1 MSDTPITL
9 WNPSK
14 ERLNSSVLFNF
25 AKAHNLDLSMRS
37 VYQWSLENPEK
48 FWDSVWSF
56 FQIRGEK
63 GNKAIQEP
71 LDKTLKDKT
80 DYYINT
86 QFFPGSKLNYSYNL
100 LNEALDQSC
109 LNKTALSFY
118 GEDKI
123 LQTLSYGQ
131 LATAVLHVR
140 NLLTQDGVK
149 KHDVIAGIVPNC
161 PLSVIAMLAATSI
174 GAIWTSCSPDFG
186 VDGIIDRFGQTNPKI
201 IFTTNGY
208 YFKSNKIDLSGKIQQ
223 VMSSLPSVK
232 KIYWWDYT
240 NQSFQPNVSSALVE
254 QVIYSDIDSIK
265 YELIKQQIDSFELF
279 EFNHPL
285 YIMYSSGTTGK
296 PKCIVHRAGGIL
308 IEQIKEWGLHV
319 EVSKEDVCFYQTTC
333 GWMMWN
339 WLICA
344 LFFKTKIVLFDGS
357 PILDDGK
364 FLFNLIQKEKIS
376 IFGTNAKFLSLCEK
390 LEVLSKYEFNFD
402 SLKTILSTGSPL
414 SPESF
419 SFVYSKIK
427 SDVCLSSIAG
437 GTDILGCFALGS
449 PTLPV
454 YQGELQCRS
463 LGLAVSCFD
472 DNQNQIINTPG
483 ELVCT
488 KPFPSMPL
496 GFWNDSNNE
505 KFKAAYFDEIP
516 GVWRHGDLV
525 KLTDRGTMVFLGRS
539 DTVLNPGGIRI
550 GSAEIYNTVDSLDFM
565 EESVVIGRRNHD
577 LTDEV
582 MILFVKLKN
591 NIQLTDEHKLILK
604 ENLRSKCSPH
614 HVPKFIYQVSD
625 IPKTRSGKIVE
636 AAVRAITEN
645 KSIKNLEAIANPECL
660 SEFQVGRS

>member
-1 MSDTPITL
+1 MTKTPITL
-9 WNPSK
+9 WNPNK
-14 ERLNSSVLFNF
+14 ERLNGSVLFNF
-25 AKAHNLDLSMRS
+25 AKVNNLNASMDA
-37 VYQWSLENPEK
+37 VYQWSLNNPEA
-48 FWDSVWSF
+48 FWVSVWDF
-56 FQIRGEK
+56 FQIK
-63 GNKAIQEP
+63 GNKGTIVVQEP
-71 LDKTLKDKT
+71 KNKTLEDKT

-86 QFFPGSKLNYSYNL
+86 SFFPDSKLNYSYNL
-100 LNEALDQSC
+100 LNAAIDQNSF
-109 LNKTALSFY
+109 NKTALTFY
-118 GEDKI
+118 GEDQV
-123 LQTLSYGQ
+123 LQTLTYRQ
-131 LATAVLHVR
+131 LASAVIHLR
-140 NLLTQDGVK
+140 NLLINDGIK
-149 KHDVIAGIVPNC
+149 KSDVIAGIVPNC
-161 PLSVIAMLAATSI
+161 PLSVIAMLAATSL

-208 YFKSNKIDLSGKIQQ
+208 YFKSNKIDLSQKIEQ
-223 VMSSLPSVK
+223 VILSLPSVK
-232 KIYWWDYT
+232 KIYWWDYI
-240 NQSFQPNVSSALVE
+240 NQIFSPKVDQTTVE
-254 QVIYSDIDSIK
+254 QFDYINVDSLT
-265 YELIKQQIDSFELF
+265 YEQSKEQLNSFELF
-279 EFNHPL
+279 DFNHTV

-308 IEQIKEWGLHV
+308 IEQVKEWGLHV
-319 EVSKEDVCFYQTTC
+319 EVTSDDVCFYQTTC

-344 LFFKTKIVLFDGS
+344 LFFKTKVVLFDGS

-364 FLFNLIQKEKIS
+364 FLFNLIEKEKIS

-390 LEVLSKYEFNFD
+390 LEVTKKYKFNFN
-402 SLKTILSTGSPL
+402 SVKTILSTGSPL

-419 SFVYSKIK
+419 SFVYNQIK

-463 LGLAVSCFD
+463 LGLAVSSFD
-472 DNQNQIINTPG
+472 DNHKEVLNTPA

-505 KFKAAYFDEIP
+505 KFKAAYFDQIP

-550 GSAEIYNTVDSLDFM
+550 GSAEVYNIVDNLDFI
-565 EESVVIGRRNHD
+565 EESVVIGRRNSD
-577 LTDEV
+577 FTDEV

-591 NIQLTDEHKLILK
+591 NIQLTDDHQNLIKQALK
-604 ENLRSKCSPH
+604 NKCSPH
-614 HVPKFIYQVSD
+614 HVPKYIYAVSD

-636 AAVRAITEN
+636 AAVRAIAEN
-645 KSIKNLEAIANPECL
+645 KTIKNLEAIANPECL
-660 SEFQVGRS
+660 NQFEVE